1 MEKLSY
7 DENTELFVVEG
18 ESKEFATASEAL
30 WSAFFSRTSF
40 EIFVSHA
47 LTKIVL
53 ERAANN
59 DQPAQGKGNLAGLLR
74 MHFFGYL
81 RAVCLADDEEAEET
95 CSMIDFEA
103 QAKAVWDS
111 ALLKLNA

>member
-18 ESKEFATASEAL
+18 ESQEFATASEAL
-30 WSAFFSRTSF
+30 WHAFFGRTSF
-40 EIFVSHA
+40 EIFESHA

-59 DQPAQGKGNLAGLLR
+59 DQRAKGIANLAGHLR

-95 CSMIDFEA
+95 CSMIDFDD
-103 QAKAVWDS
+103 QAKAIWDS
-111 ALLKLNA
+111 ASLKLEK